1 MARLRTCGVFAG
13 WLFCAVAAV
22 DYLYW
27 RWLEFSDPAATKD
40 AAPEYVPDDEEEESE
55 AESFPGARRS
65 RSNA

>member
-1 MARLRTCGVFAG
+1 
-13 WLFCAVAAV
+13 V

-40 AAPEYVPDDEEEESE
+40 AAPEYVPDDEEEEE
-55 AESFPGARRS
+55 EEFVKPGARRS